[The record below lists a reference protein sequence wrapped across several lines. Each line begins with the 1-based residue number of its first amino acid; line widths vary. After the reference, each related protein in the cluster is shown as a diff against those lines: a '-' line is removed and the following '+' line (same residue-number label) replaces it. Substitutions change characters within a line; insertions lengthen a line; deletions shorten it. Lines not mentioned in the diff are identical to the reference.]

1 MNILETT
8 TIDNITIS
16 VGDIWDI
23 GNNVQVELKELF
35 EIENQIYMSIVTQNQ
50 SMMSFKINKD
60 DTETITPNRYINL
73 AEIWVKK
80 NAKLFIS

>member
-1 MNILETT
+1 MNILQTT

-23 GNNVQVELKELF
+23 GNNIQVELKELF
-35 EIENQIYMSIVTQNQ
+35 EIENQIYMSIITHNQ
-50 SMMSFKINKD
+50 SMMGFKIDKD
-60 DTETITPNRYINL
+60 DIELITPNRYINL

-80 NAKLFIS
+80 NSKLFIS